1 MEKIRKIL
9 IGILYTVAVLVALFS
24 ILSIFRNTPSRY
36 LKMLDFPRIQLFI
49 TSLICLVVLIV
60 LTKHRK
66 WYNYVMMSLL
76 ALGLLINGNYL
87 YSYTPFSSVT
97 VPNSPPSIETDKM
110 ISILLI
116 NVKMKNRNS
125 KKLMEQIENKD
136 PDVILAMEVNKWWD
150 KKLSKIEK
158 EYPYHKEVINDVA
171 YGMALYSKYSFED
184 ITVDNLNNDK
194 IPYIE
199 GLLRVKDNRLVTV
212 HCVHPVPPTHYED
225 LPDNEGNEEKAMKM
239 LGSRVEKADY
249 PSIVIGDFNDVV
261 WSKVDELTHTDNLL
275 FDVRTGRGFYNSYNA
290 DNILMRWPLD
300 HIYVTKEF
308 SLKTIERLDYMGSD
322 HYPMYVELTL

>member
-36 LKMLDFPRIQLFI
+36 LKMLDFPRIQFFI
-49 TSLICLVVLIV
+49 TSLICLVILIV

-76 ALGLLINGNYL
+76 LLGLLINGNYL

-97 VPNSPPSIETDKM
+97 VPNSPPSINTDKV
-110 ISILLI
+110 ISILLV

-125 KKLMEQIENKD
+125 KKLLEQIETKN
-136 PDVILAMEVNKWWD
+136 PDVILAMEVDRWWD
-150 KKLSKIEK
+150 KQLSKIEK
-158 EYPYHKEVINDVA
+158 KYPYHREVINDVA
-171 YGMALYSKYSFED
+171 YGMALYSKYSFEN

-199 GLLRVKDNRLVTV
+199 GLLRVKNNRLVTF
-212 HCVHPVPPTHYED
+212 HCVHPVPPTHYKD

-239 LGSRVEKADY
+239 LGFRVEEANY

-290 DNILMRWPLD
+290 ESFIMRWPLD

-308 SLKTIERLDYMGSD
+308 SLKKIERLDYMGSD

>member
-1 MEKIRKIL
+1 MEKIRKVL
-9 IGILYTVAVLVALFS
+9 IGILYIVAVLVALFS

-36 LKMLDFPRIQLFI
+36 LKMLDFPRIQFFI
-49 TSLICLVVLIV
+49 ISLVCLIILMV

-76 ALGLLINGNYL
+76 LLGLLINGNYL

-97 VPNSPPSIETDKM
+97 VPNSPLSIDTNRV
-110 ISILLI
+110 ISILLV

-125 KKLMEQIENKD
+125 KKLMKEIENKN
-136 PDVILAMEVNKWWD
+136 PDIILAMEVDKWWD
-150 KKLSKIEK
+150 KQFSKIEK
-158 EYPYHKEVINDVA
+158 VYPYHREVINDVA
-171 YGMALYSKYSFED
+171 YGMALYSKYSFEN

-199 GLLRVKDNRLVTV
+199 GLIRVKNNRLVTF

-308 SLKTIERLDYMGSD
+308 SLKTIEKLEYMGSD
-322 HYPMYVELTL
+322 HFPIYVELSI